1 MRAIQFLFVFLLL
14 SSIFC
19 KSSFAALYINEFSSG
34 TSDSDWVEIY
44 NSDSNSVD
52 LSLYLLRDS
61 TATNKLDLS
70 GSIGANGFAT
80 FEWSNRL
87 NNPGDTIK
95 ILLNTDESLI
105 DQVVYGEGGLQAPQD
120 TQTAGRNPDG
130 SSNIV
135 LLSSSTKGASNN
147 TASPVPTATLTPTK
161 SPTPTHTPTPTKSPT
176 PTPTIK
182 PTSTP
187 TPIILLSSDKTP
199 TPKPTSVSLT
209 QNPITT
215 NTQVSQNINSDVL
228 GSSTGNIA
236 PTIKDV
242 KKDVKVASVNSNNL
256 IGKVF
261 ILLGVIFLSLC
272 GIVLFW
278 SYKKSKEVNNEI

>member
-1 MRAIQFLFVFLLL
+1 MRAIRFLFAFILL

-34 TSDSDWVEIY
+34 TTSDWVEIY
-44 NSDSNSVD
+44 NSDTNSVD
-52 LSLYLLRDS
+52 LSLYILRDS
-61 TATNKLDLS
+61 TVTNKLDLS

-95 ILLNTDESLI
+95 LLLSADESVI

-130 SSNIV
+130 SSNVV
-135 LLSSSTKGASNN
+135 LLSFSTKGVSNN
-147 TASPVPTATLTPTK
+147 TATSVPTATLTPTN
-161 SPTPTHTPTPTKSPT
+161 SPTSTNTPTPIKSPT

-182 PTSTP
+182 LTSTP
-187 TPIILLSSDKTP
+187 TPVIFANPTKTP
-199 TPKPTSVSLT
+199 TPKPTSVSSAP
-209 QNPITT
+209 NSIIT
-215 NTQVSQNINSDVL
+215 NTQVPQNINSDVL
-228 GSSTGNIA
+228 GSSTENFT
-236 PTIKDV
+236 PTMQEV
-242 KKDVKVASVNSNNL
+242 KKDVMVASSNSNNL

-261 ILLGVIFLSLC
+261 IALGVIFLSLC

-278 SYKKSKEVNNEI
+278 SYKKSKEDNNEI